1 MKKAL
6 ATGFVLL
13 AAMAW
18 SVPAQAQVYVAP
30 APVEVASEGG
40 GLTWYGGVAAL
51 LSFHGWAGGSVGG
64 VSGDTA
70 DVPFAGGIYASSY
83 YVLGDWLHAGGYI
96 DLLASSKSASY
107 CNPITFVCDTYNA
120 YQFGLGFS
128 VKLGTP
134 VGSMAWIG
142 GAIDLGLHLDFDNID
157 TTDSIFGLEAWPRV
171 DVELI
176 FLDTGSFIL
185 SGTLAV
191 GPRFVPYSTS
201 GNDDSHWLVDISSMI
216 GINFGY

>member
-1 MKKAL
+1 MKKGL
-6 ATGFVLL
+6 ATGLVLL
-13 AAMAW
+13 ATMAW

-40 GLTWYGGVAAL
+40 GLTWYGGVAAI
-51 LSFHGWAGGSVGG
+51 LSFHGW
-64 VSGDTA
+64 TA
-70 DVPFAGGIYASSY
+70 DSVSDQTWDMGFAGGVYASSY

-96 DLLASSKSASY
+96 DILVGRQDLTVAGVPGAVDH
-107 CNPITFVCDTYNA
+107 N
-120 YQFGLGFS
+120 QFGIGFS
-128 VKLGTP
+128 VKLGLP

-142 GAIDLGLHLDFDNID
+142 GAVDLGLHIDFDDKGD
-157 TTDSIFGLEAWPRV
+157 TKNVYGVEVFPRF

-191 GPRFVPYSTS
+191 GPRFVPYATTGES
-201 GNDDSHWLVDISSMI
+201 DSAWLADISSLI

>member
-6 ATGFVLL
+6 ATGLVLL
-13 AAMAW
+13 ATLAW

-30 APVEVASEGG
+30 APVEVAPEGG

-51 LSFHGWAGGSVGG
+51 LSFHGWTAVSSGGASSPTMDMG
-64 VSGDTA
+64 
-70 DVPFAGGIYASSY
+70 FAGGIYASSY

-96 DLLASSKSASY
+96 DLLVGKQDFCVAG
-107 CNPITFVCDTYNA
+107 VCGGVDHN
-120 YQFGLGFS
+120 QFGIGFS
-128 VKLGTP
+128 VKLGVP
-134 VGSMAWIG
+134 VGGMAWIG
-142 GAIDLGLHLDFDNID
+142 GAIDLGLHMDFDNKD
-157 TTDSIFGLEAWPRV
+157 ETKSSFGVETFPRV

-185 SGTLAV
+185 SGTVAV
-191 GPRFVPYSTS
+191 GARIIPYSTTGDSDS
-201 GNDDSHWLVDISSMI
+201 GWLVDVSSLI